1 MRSSAV
7 LFMSLAMAIG
17 AVCLAFAAPGHSE
30 PGTMIELDNVSGAV
44 TIANSRDDQALFSA
58 TAMRPGEGVSG
69 TVTIGNTGDIAGAFA
84 VRAAGVAD
92 TPGPNGGLLSE
103 RVVLRLFDV
112 TDAAH
117 PVTVFTGHPAN
128 FDAVD
133 LGTFVPGQERD
144 YLFAATL
151 PEGGPDDNDFQGA
164 GLSLGFEWQAGTTG
178 VATPTPTPTATPT
191 ATPTKTKPKPKPKP
205 KPTKPKV
212 TPTPTPVPVDMAT
225 VLGLP
230 ASTKCFKGGKL
241 KFKLKAPAG
250 TKIVSATVAVNGK
263 VKVRVKRS
271 KVRKAITLKR
281 LRKTATV
288 IVAAKVSGG
297 RTYIGTRT
305 YRSCKR

>member
-1 MRSSAV
+1 MRSSAI

-17 AVCLAFAAPGHSE
+17 AVCLAFAAPGRSE

-44 TIANSRDDQALFSA
+44 TIANSRNAQALFSA
-58 TAMRPGEGVSG
+58 SAMRPGEGVSG
-69 TVTIGNTGDIAGAFA
+69 TVTIGNSGDIAGAFA
-84 VRAAGVAD
+84 VRTAGVAD
-92 TPGPNGGLLSE
+92 TPGPNGGVLSE

-112 TDAAH
+112 TDAGH
-117 PVTVFTGHPAN
+117 PVPVFTGHPAD

-133 LGTFVPGQERD
+133 LGTFAPGEERD

-151 PEGGPDDNDFQGA
+151 PEGGPNDNDYQGA

-178 VATPTPTPTATPT
+178 LSTPTPTPTATPT
-191 ATPTKTKPKPKPKP
+191 KPKPKPKP
-205 KPTKPKV
+205 PTKPRV

-230 ASTKCFKGGKL
+230 SSTKCYKRGKL

-263 VKVRVKRS
+263 VKARPKGK

-288 IVAAKVSGG
+288 TVAAKVNGG
-297 RTYIGTRT
+297 RVYIGTRA
-305 YRSCKR
+305 YRACAR

>member
-7 LFMSLAMAIG
+7 LLMSLAMAVG
-17 AVCLAFAAPGHSE
+17 AVCLAFAAPGHGE
-30 PGTMIELDNVSGAV
+30 PGTMVELDNVSGAV
-44 TIANSRDDQALFSA
+44 SIANSRDDQALFSA

-84 VRAAGVAD
+84 VRATGVAD

-112 TDAAH
+112 TDAGH
-117 PVTVFTGHPAN
+117 PVTVFTGHPAD

-133 LGTFVPGQERD
+133 LGTFAPSQERD

-151 PEGGPDDNDFQGA
+151 PEGGQNDNDFQGA
-164 GLSLGFEWQAGTTG
+164 GLSLGFEWQARTTA
-178 VATPTPTPTATPT
+178 VSTPT
-191 ATPTKTKPKPKPKP
+191 ATPTKPKPT
-205 KPTKPKV
+205 PTKPKV
-212 TPTPTPVPVDMAT
+212 TPTPVPVDMAT

-230 ASTKCFKGGKL
+230 ASTKCFKRGKL

-281 LRKTATV
+281 LRKRATV
-288 IVAAKVSGG
+288 IVAAKVRGG